1 MNWKWIIHVLAISII
16 GSCQSDQSS
25 ERQLQADPDPNS
37 PSAMINIPVDEHG
50 QVDVSKVAKI
60 EFDSVVFNFGTVKE
74 GEIVEKN
81 FSFTNT
87 GPVALIMYDAKS
99 TCGCTVPEIPKE
111 PIPPGGR
118 GVLGVKF
125 NTSAKTGKQS
135 KTVTVTANT
144 FPAESRV
151 TLRGDVLPN
160 PKY

>member
-1 MNWKWIIHVLAISII
+1 MNWKWIILLTTIGWF
-16 GSCQSDQSS
+16 GSCQADKTP
-25 ERQLQADPDPNS
+25 ERQLEADPDPNS
-37 PSAMINIPVDEHG
+37 PSAMINIPVDENG
-50 QVDVSKVAKI
+50 QVDASKVARI
-60 EFDSVVFNFGTVKE
+60 EFDSVVYNFGTVKE
-74 GEIVEKN
+74 GDIVEKE

-87 GPVALIMYDAKS
+87 GPVSLILFDAKS

-151 TLRGDVLPN
+151 TLRGEVLPN